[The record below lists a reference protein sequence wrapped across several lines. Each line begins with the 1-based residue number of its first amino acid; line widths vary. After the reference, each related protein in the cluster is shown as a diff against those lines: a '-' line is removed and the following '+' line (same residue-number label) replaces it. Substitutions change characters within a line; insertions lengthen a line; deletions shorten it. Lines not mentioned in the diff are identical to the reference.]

1 MAKKQGFSMDT
12 VKNPRKPIDLQ
23 KAQEFIR
30 AADYAPGLASDSP
43 VEQTPTI
50 TDKDKAARVS
60 GNVQD
65 AGSVLIGTESKPLD
79 KGNNHETDAA
89 KYPWEECNPQK
100 IRHITVQLDDISY
113 NKLEYVI
120 EHMPGRQSIRKFAR
134 ETVLNKINEELDKL
148 LKK

>member
-1 MAKKQGFSMDT
+1 MAKRQGFSMDT

-23 KAQEFIR
+23 RAQEFIR
-30 AADYAPGLASDSP
+30 GADYAPGFSLDSP
-43 VEQTPTI
+43 VEQTHTSP
-50 TDKDKAARVS
+50 DKGAAEKVS
-60 GNVQD
+60 ENVQD
-65 AGSVLIGTESKPLD
+65 AVSVLIGTESKTLV
-79 KGNNHETDAA
+79 KGNNHEIAVA

-120 EHMPGRQSIRKFAR
+120 EHMSGRQSIRKFAR
-134 ETVLNKINEELDKL
+134 ETVLNRINEELDKL